1 MTVIAIVL
9 SVLGSV
15 VSGTALF
22 LLQRWFKKK
31 DALDEVRDKAKQK
44 ENVLILKSI
53 NAVGHLTE
61 ATAIALRDGHTNGE
75 MHKALDEYGE
85 VDKEMYNYLLERNA
99 QKCGG
104 FYELF

>member
-1 MTVIAIVL
+1 MQTFTIII

-31 DALDEVRDKAKQK
+31 DARDERMDKAKAK
-44 ENVLILKSI
+44 ENVLIIKSI
-53 NAVGHLTE
+53 NAVGNLTE
-61 ATAIALRDGHTNGE
+61 ATAIALQDGKTNGE
-75 MHKALDEYGE
+75 MHKALKEYAA

-99 QKCGG
+99 QK
-104 FYELF
+104 

>member
-1 MTVIAIVL
+1 MQALTIVI

-22 LLQRWFKKK
+22 LLQKWFRKK
-31 DALDEVRDKAKQK
+31 DARDEQRDKDKAK
-44 ENVLILKSI
+44 ENVLIIKSI

-61 ATAIALRDGHTNGE
+61 ATAIALRDGKTNGE
-75 MHKALDEYGE
+75 MHTALDEYSE

-99 QKCGG
+99 QK
-104 FYELF
+104 